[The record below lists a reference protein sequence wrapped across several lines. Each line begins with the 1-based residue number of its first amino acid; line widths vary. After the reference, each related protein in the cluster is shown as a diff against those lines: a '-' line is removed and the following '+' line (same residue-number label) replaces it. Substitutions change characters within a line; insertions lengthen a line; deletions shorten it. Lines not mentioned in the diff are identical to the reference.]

1 VANELKLTD
10 GSRIAVIGG
19 GPAGSFFSYF
29 ALSMAERMGLDIALD
44 IYESR
49 DYSSPGP
56 PGCNMCGGIISE
68 TLVQMLAT
76 EGIDLPPVVVQR
88 GVDSYLLH
96 MDVGSVRINT
106 PLQEKR
112 IGAVHRGAGPKGMQ
126 EAKWLSFDGFLLSL
140 ANDKGAQIIQGRVDE
155 VAWENGRPKLKTKTG
170 SFEEYDLLAVT
181 TGVNSATLKLFE
193 EMSLGYKAPEA
204 AKTFI
209 CEYYLGEETVE
220 KYLGT
225 SMHTFLL
232 KIPRLEFAAIIPK
245 GDYATVCMLGKKID
259 KELVDTFL
267 NTPEVK
273 QVFPEK
279 WQPQGEACRCF
290 PKMYLRG
297 AKQPYADRLVFIGDS
312 GISRL
317 YKDGIGAAYRTAK
330 AAATTVVF
338 EGISKQDLKKHY
350 MQACNRM
357 DTDNKIGAL
366 IFKVV
371 HIIQQMRFSRRGI
384 LRMVATEQTKDGKKR
399 MMSLVLWD
407 MFTGSAPY
415 KEVFIRTFHPYFIGG
430 LIKNLLIGIW
440 PSKKAQHKEESWQQE
455 P

>member
-1 VANELKLTD
+1 LPPELNLSD

-29 ALSMAERMGLDIALD
+29 LLSMAERIGLELKLD
-44 IYESR
+44 VYESR
-49 DYSSPGP
+49 DFSIPGP

-76 EGIDLPPVVVQR
+76 EGIDLPPAVVQR

-96 MDVGSVRINT
+96 MDVGSVRIDT
-106 PLQEKR
+106 PLHEKR
-112 IGAVHRGAGPKGMQ
+112 IGAVHRGAGPRGMK
-126 EAKWLSFDGFLLSL
+126 ETKWLSFDGFLLSL
-140 ANDKGAQIIQGRVDE
+140 AHDKGAQIIQGRVDE
-155 VAWENGRPKLKTKTG
+155 IKWENTRPLLKTKKG
-170 SFEEYDLLAVT
+170 SFEQYDLLAVT

-193 EMSLGYKAPEA
+193 DMTFGYKPPEA
-204 AKTFI
+204 TKTFI
-209 CEYYLGEETVE
+209 CEYYLGEKTVE
-220 KYLGT
+220 EYLGT
-225 SMHTFLL
+225 AMHTFLL

-259 KELVDTFL
+259 KELVDSFL
-267 NTPEVK
+267 NSPVVK
-273 QVFPEK
+273 QIFPADWE
-279 WQPQGEACRCF
+279 PQEQACHCS

-297 AKQPYADRLVFIGDS
+297 AKQPFADRLVFIGDS

-338 EGISKQDLKKHY
+338 TGISKDDFQKHY
-350 MQACNRM
+350 MRACNRM
-357 DTDNKIGAL
+357 DTDNKLGAI

-384 LRMVATEQTKDGKKR
+384 LRMVAKEQKKEGKR
-399 MMSLVLWD
+399 RFMSLVLWD

-415 KEVFIRTFHPYFIGG
+415 REVFFRTFHPYFIGG

-440 PSKKAQHKEESWQQE
+440 PAKKRFPAEEA
-455 P
+455 

>member
-1 VANELKLTD
+1 MPADMKLSD

-29 ALSMAERMGLDIALD
+29 TLSMAERMDLDISLD

-49 DYSSPGP
+49 DFSIPGP

-76 EGIDLPPVVVQR
+76 EGIELPPVVVQR

-96 MDVGSVRINT
+96 MDVGSVRIET
-106 PLQEKR
+106 PLREKR
-112 IGAVHRGAGPKGMQ
+112 IGAVYRGSGPKGLQ
-126 EAKWLSFDGFLLSL
+126 NARWLSFDGFLLTL
-140 ANDKGAQIIQGRVDE
+140 AHDKGAQIIQGRVDDVTWEKGKPQVKIKSGE
-155 VAWENGRPKLKTKTG
+155 VRN
-170 SFEEYDLLAVT
+170 YDLVAMT
-181 TGVNSATLKLFE
+181 TGVNSATLKLFND
-193 EMSLGYKAPEA
+193 MDLGYVPPTAT
-204 AKTFI
+204 KTYI
-209 CEYYLGEETVE
+209 CEYYLGEEKVE
-220 KYLGT
+220 KYLGS

-245 GDYATVCMLGKKID
+245 GDYATVCMLGEGID
-259 KELVDTFL
+259 KELVESFL
-267 NTPEVK
+267 NNPVVR
-273 QVFPEK
+273 QIFPSDWE
-279 WQPQGEACRCF
+279 PNEEACRCS
-290 PKMYLRG
+290 PKMYLKAAR
-297 AKQPYADRLVFIGDS
+297 QPYADRLVFIGDC

-338 EGISKQDLKKHY
+338 EGISKEDFQKHY
-350 MQACNRM
+350 MAACKRM

-384 LRMVATEQTKDGKKR
+384 LRMVSKEQVKAGKKR
-399 MMSLVLWD
+399 LMSLVLWD

-415 KEVFIRTFHPYFIGG
+415 REVFFRTFHPYFIGG

-440 PSKKAQHKEESWQQE
+440 PGKKRVPAEEE
-455 P
+455 